1 MTWEGASGLIMEVW
15 GKNMGLALVRVV
27 QLAAFCLIIGSSGAF
42 AQCANDNLTR
52 VTGKRECIAI
62 RTFGSATDAGPTRL
76 VVFIHG
82 DQSDQGPVSG
92 MINLARDL
100 AVPAGTV
107 KVAVLR
113 PGYFDRESN
122 KSTGENFGRVD
133 SYTPANIDEIAV
145 GIVSLKAYY
154 KPVRTVIVG
163 HSGGAA
169 FAGVMIGR
177 HPGIAEAALLL
188 SCPCDIGAWRG
199 NGGRPWMRSL
209 SPDAFAKNVPSGTR
223 VLALTGANDS
233 NTFGSLAEDYVKS
246 LRKRGIVAEY
256 RSLPGIDHNGTVS
269 QQIVAGPVGELLN

>member
-1 MTWEGASGLIMEVW
+1 MR
-15 GKNMGLALVRVV
+15 LAFGRAARLV
-27 QLAAFCLIIGSSGAF
+27 AFCFAIGSSSAY

-52 VTGKRECIAI
+52 MTGKRECIAI
-62 RTFGSATDAGPTRL
+62 RTFANATDAGPKRL

-92 MINLARDL
+92 MINLARNL
-100 AVPAGTV
+100 AVPAGTI

-133 SYTPANIDEIAV
+133 SYTPANIDEIVAV
-145 GIVSLKAYY
+145 IGSLKAHY

-177 HPGIAEAALLL
+177 HPGIADAALLL
-188 SCPCDIGAWRG
+188 SCPCDIGTWRG

-209 SPDAFAKNVPSGTR
+209 SPDAFAKNVPPGTR

-233 NTFGSLAEDYVKS
+233 NTFGSLADDYVKS
-246 LRKRGIVAEY
+246 LKKRGIVAEY

-269 QQIVAGPVGELLN
+269 QQIVTAPVGELLN